1 MVVSKNEQANKY
13 STGDTMMG
21 KSSTYSWYPSAKGV
35 TLDRE
40 LNVDQFGWR
49 GGDLFKLVNING
61 QCHLLK
67 IDSENTTAAETAENN
82 SRS

>member
-1 MVVSKNEQANKY
+1 
-13 STGDTMMG
+13 MG
-21 KSSTYSWYPSAKGV
+21 RCSTYSWYPSEKGV

-40 LNVDQFGWR
+40 LNVDQFGWK
-49 GGDLFKLVNING
+49 GGDLFKLVNIDG

-67 IDSENTTAAETAENN
+67 VDPVDTNNTDRSDNN

>member
-1 MVVSKNEQANKY
+1 
-13 STGDTMMG
+13 MG
-21 KSSTYSWYPSAKGV
+21 RSSTYSWYPSKKGV
-35 TLDRE
+35 MLDRE
-40 LNVDQFGWR
+40 LNVDQFGWK

-67 IDSENTTAAETAENN
+67 IDSEENANTGAPDNN

>member
-1 MVVSKNEQANKY
+1 MY
-13 STGDTMMG
+13 

-49 GGDLFKLVNING
+49 GGDLFRLVNIDG
-61 QCHLLK
+61 QCHLLR
-67 IDSENTTAAETAENN
+67 IDPADITPSVESENN

>member
-1 MVVSKNEQANKY
+1 
-13 STGDTMMG
+13 MG
-21 KSSTYSWYPSAKGV
+21 RNSTYSWYPSKKGV

-40 LNVDQFGWR
+40 LNVDQFGWK
-49 GGDLFKLVNING
+49 GGDLFKLVNIDG

-67 IDSENTTAAETAENN
+67 IDLEDNVNTGAPDNN